1 MYWSLKR
8 THLLQT
14 IAVVPIQAFGVAQF
28 GSMQKV
34 STLVFESN
42 FHMILTEKAIP
53 MIMASLFRLLELRT
67 ILAQV
72 CLKMLSLNMPDL
84 EQMDI

>member
-1 MYWSLKR
+1 MEHKSAQNYILVTEND

-42 FHMILTEKAIP
+42 FHMILKEKAIP
-53 MIMASLFRLLELRT
+53 MIMASLFRLLE
-67 ILAQV
+67 QF
-72 CLKMLSLNMPDL
+72 LNKFA
-84 EQMDI
+84 